1 MAGPKVGV
9 LHLLLHVICL
19 NVVFLSCDDS
29 HDSSGLKGSIVL
41 GWVGVDAYILHLSS
55 VAMLTELYVKW
66 DMVKV
71 DVMMHYVS

>member
-41 GWVGVDAYILHLSS
+41 GWVGVDAYILHLELSS
-55 VAMLTELYVKW
+55 NA
-66 DMVKV
+66 
-71 DVMMHYVS
+71 H

>member
-41 GWVGVDAYILHLSS
+41 GWVGVDAYILHLELSS
-55 VAMLTELYVKW
+55 NAYWTVCKMG
-66 DMVKV
+66 
-71 DVMMHYVS
+71 HG

>member
-41 GWVGVDAYILHLSS
+41 GWVGVDTYILHLELSS
-55 VAMLTELYVKW
+55 TSYLTVCITGYDALCFIK
-66 DMVKV
+66 
-71 DVMMHYVS
+71 SQFS